1 MGRSLRT
8 LVLALSV
15 GTLLLGLCLPCAN
28 LLGSPGRPAT
38 GKSCCKKNGECQKVP
53 SKDSS
58 SRKPCPLQK
67 AANATTYIAVG
78 YPPIAIFHGMKD
90 TTIPIEGSKRLVQLS
105 KFIGVNGPIS
115 RRDIIAKSGLPEG
128 TVGMLLNRK
137 NFKKDDQGLWSLPE
151 DAAK

>member
-67 AANATTYIAVG
+67 AANATIERVQVRAPQVQFVG
-78 YPPIAIFHGMKD
+78 ASLVAPMPIVQVPFERHSRTDAFSPPYTPLH
-90 TTIPIEGSKRLVQLS
+90 LY
-105 KFIGVNGPIS
+105 
-115 RRDIIAKSGLPEG
+115 
-128 TVGMLLNRK
+128 LLNS
-137 NFKKDDQGLWSLPE
+137 SLLI
-151 DAAK
+151 